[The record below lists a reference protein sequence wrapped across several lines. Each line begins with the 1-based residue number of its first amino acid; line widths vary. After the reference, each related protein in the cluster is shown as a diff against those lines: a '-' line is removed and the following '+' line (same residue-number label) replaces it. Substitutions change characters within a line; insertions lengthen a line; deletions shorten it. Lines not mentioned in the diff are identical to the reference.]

1 VHRSALLDDALG
13 EHRAALARLRAA
25 EHWRRLVAARLDLAV
40 ATVTDI
46 DDLGVELTG
55 VPARALRG
63 LLGVPDHDTCCD
75 ADLLAE
81 SGRLLELRKALGEL
95 DARVERMRVDS
106 EQARRRLV
114 AVMEA
119 DPASLWIRIDVPA
132 A

>member
-40 ATVTDI
+40 AVVTDI
-46 DDLGVELTG
+46 DDLGDDLGG
-55 VPARALRG
+55 VSPATLRG
-63 LLGVPDHDTCCD
+63 LLGVPGHDARAC

-81 SGRLLELRKALGEL
+81 SGRLVGLRKVLDEL
-95 DARVERMRVDS
+95 DAALGRIRQECERS
-106 EQARRRLV
+106 QRRLL
-114 AVMEA
+114 AVMDTTAA
-119 DPASLWIRIDVPA
+119 DLWLRLEVA